1 MGKLENAGIKQ
12 KKACKGKKSIWRVGL
27 QINAPAAERRMIM
40 KIRIT
45 IMTENNKHLDEKYSK
60 ELIEQKAKD
69 GWDFALKA
77 LALLSE
83 KNETASV
90 ESCELVER

>member
-1 MGKLENAGIKQ
+1 
-12 KKACKGKKSIWRVGL
+12 
-27 QINAPAAERRMIM
+27 M

-45 IMTENNKHLDEKYSK
+45 IMTENDKHLDEKYSK

-69 GWDFALKA
+69 GWDFVLKA
-77 LALLSE
+77 IAISSD
-83 KNETASV
+83 KNETAFV

>member
-1 MGKLENAGIKQ
+1 
-12 KKACKGKKSIWRVGL
+12 
-27 QINAPAAERRMIM
+27 M

-45 IMTENNKHLDEKYSK
+45 IMTGNDKHLDEKYSK

-69 GWDFALKA
+69 AWDFALKA
-77 LALLSE
+77 IAISRD
-83 KNETASV
+83 KNETAFV

>member
-1 MGKLENAGIKQ
+1 MSSALNGSSSQRKEND
-12 KKACKGKKSIWRVGL
+12 L
-27 QINAPAAERRMIM
+27 

-45 IMTENNKHLDEKYSK
+45 IMKENNKHLDEKYSK

-77 LALLSE
+77 LALSSRN
-83 KNETASV
+83 NETASV

>member
-1 MGKLENAGIKQ
+1 MRELRSHTLDDDA
-12 KKACKGKKSIWRVGL
+12 A
-27 QINAPAAERRMIM
+27 AAERRVIM

-69 GWDFALKA
+69 GLDFALKA
-77 LALLSE
+77 LALSSE
-83 KNETASV
+83 NNETASV
-90 ESCELVER
+90 ESCELVEI

>member
-1 MGKLENAGIKQ
+1 MKWRQRKNEFDYDDTIRTRFFAYENEIC
-12 KKACKGKKSIWRVGL
+12 KA
-27 QINAPAAERRMIM
+27 AAERRMIM

>member
-1 MGKLENAGIKQ
+1 
-12 KKACKGKKSIWRVGL
+12 
-27 QINAPAAERRMIM
+27 M

-45 IMTENNKHLDEKYSK
+45 IMTENDKHLDEKYSK

-69 GWDFALKA
+69 AWDFVFKA
-77 LALLSE
+77 LAISSN